1 MRRAAGTGD
10 KPHSKTKTKK
20 ERRGCSTREEVDTG
34 RKGRSR
40 KKQGKLAVKAT
51 MLLSFFFCVGQFT
64 KPQGCGGVPVKTGA
78 GCSCRCSNGVCYHDI
93 GGDCGEVAGEGRPC
107 AGAPFLVACGSRGS
121 LPYSLHY
128 SSTRSW
134 FCVYYS
140 SVVIIHVVVMNF
152 FLYRCC
158 CCVL

>member
-1 MRRAAGTGD
+1 MKTRDLRRAARAGD

-78 GCSCRCSNGVCYHDI
+78 GCSCRCSNGVWYHDI
-93 GGDCGEVAGEGRPC
+93 GGDCGEVAGEGRPWRLR
-107 AGAPFLVACGSRGS
+107 ARPSWSLGVGLTRGGG
-121 LPYSLHY
+121 LYSQLL
-128 SSTRSW
+128 
-134 FCVYYS
+134 VYY
-140 SVVIIHVVVMNF
+140 V
-152 FLYRCC
+152 YE
-158 CCVL
+158 